1 MKILYLLNFFLTLE
15 VCPILE
21 FVEYSRNFFL
31 LKLRA
36 AAALF
41 HPAAATT
48 NIFYHTVRS
57 PHARPRPDNY
67 RPPPHAPQKP
77 YRLRKKRRACARPR
91 NTQAALPHHAHTKNL
106 HFFWCVQSTYNFL
119 WLFVVSYHLT
129 KRAGPRE
136 HSLLTGRPRCSFLR
150 HEVPSSVIGQTII
163 YFFARY
169 HGNTTPG
176 TKFSMTHN
184 DTHTQHHTISH
195 VK

>member
-1 MKILYLLNFFLTLE
+1 MFVVCCLVRRFSTGRARRAPSACCRPPARPRPTRPPARHFSGRPVRTQHVDRTPLTPRPRPRLAHAAPTTLE
-15 VCPILE
+15 A
-21 FVEYSRNFFL
+21 SRNFFL

-36 AAALF
+36 AAALS

-119 WLFVVSYHLT
+119 
-129 KRAGPRE
+129 
-136 HSLLTGRPRCSFLR
+136 
-150 HEVPSSVIGQTII
+150 
-163 YFFARY
+163 
-169 HGNTTPG
+169 
-176 TKFSMTHN
+176 
-184 DTHTQHHTISH
+184 
-195 VK
+195 

>member
-1 MKILYLLNFFLTLE
+1 MCHGILRYGKIY
-15 VCPILE
+15 
-21 FVEYSRNFFL
+21 EYS
-31 LKLRA
+31 
-36 AAALF
+36 LF
-41 HPAAATT
+41 VCLSRYGAHTLAPGPTT
-48 NIFYHTVRS
+48 TDRRHT
-57 PHARPRPDNY
+57 
-67 RPPPHAPQKP
+67 
-77 YRLRKKRRACARPR
+77 RPR
-91 NTQAALPHHAHTKNL
+91 NRTAYEKNGELAPAPVTPKPRCHTTHTQKNL

-176 TKFSMTHN
+176 TKFTMKHN
-184 DTHTQHHTISH
+184 DTISH